1 MQKKR
6 FIFLLMLLFM
16 GVVCRGQTEAEE
28 SNLKAAFIY
37 NFTRFVEWEPTEV
50 PNEFFIIGVFGTSSI
65 DNPLEEIS
73 KTRTVNSKK
82 IIIKHFEKIEDID
95 KCNILFIPKNV
106 KTPLEE
112 LLKKTENKNVLV
124 ISEKQGYASKG
135 ASINFVIID
144 NKLKFEA
151 NVKAINSAG
160 LKVSAQLLKL
170 AIIVN

>member
-1 MQKKR
+1 MHKKG
-6 FIFLLMLLFM
+6 FIILLMLLY
-16 GVVCRGQTEAEE
+16 VAVDCRGQTEAEE

-37 NFTRFVEWEPTEV
+37 NFTRFVEWDPASAT
-50 PNEFFIIGVFGTSSI
+50 NEFIIGVVGTSSI

-82 IIIKHFEKIEDID
+82 IIVKHFEKLEDID
-95 KCNILFIPKNV
+95 KCNVLFIPKNV
-106 KTPLEE
+106 KIPLQDF
-112 LLKKTENKNVLV
+112 LKKTEDKSVLI

-135 ASINFVIID
+135 AGINFVIID

-151 NVKAINSAG
+151 NPKAINSAG

>member
-1 MQKKR
+1 MRKKR
-6 FIFLLMLLFM
+6 CISLLMLLLTA
-16 GVVCRGQTEAEE
+16 GICYGQTEAEE

-37 NFTRFVEWEPTEV
+37 NFTRFVEWETTEASA
-50 PNEFFIIGVFGTSSI
+50 EFIIGVIGKSGV
-65 DNPLEEIS
+65 DEPLEEIA

-95 KCNILFIPKNV
+95 KCNVLFIPKNV
-106 KTPLEE
+106 KTPLQEF
-112 LLKKTENKNVLV
+112 LTKTENKGVLV
-124 ISEKQGYASKG
+124 VSEKQGYASKG

-144 NKLKFEA
+144 KKLKFEA
-151 NVKAINSAG
+151 NTKALSSAG

>member
-1 MQKKR
+1 MYIKR
-6 FIFLLMLLFM
+6 FNLLLMFLLMAGL
-16 GVVCRGQTEAEE
+16 CYGQTEAEE

-37 NFTRFVEWEPTEV
+37 NFTRFVEWDPSSISTDFV
-50 PNEFFIIGVFGTSSI
+50 IGVIGNSSI
-65 DNPLEEIS
+65 DGPLEEIS
-73 KTRTVNSKK
+73 KTRMVNSKK
-82 IIIKHFEKIEDID
+82 IIIKHFEKPEDVD

-106 KTPLEE
+106 KIQLSDFLT
-112 LLKKTENKNVLV
+112 KTEGKSILI

-135 ASINFVIID
+135 AGINFVIID

-151 NVKAINSAG
+151 NTKAINTAG

>member
-6 FIFLLMLLFM
+6 LTFLLMLLLM
-16 GVVCRGQTEAEE
+16 AGICYGQTEAEE

-37 NFTRFVEWEPTEV
+37 NFTRFIEWEPAAIA
-50 PNEFFIIGVFGTSSI
+50 NEFIIGVVGTSAI

-73 KTRTVNSKK
+73 KTRTVNTKK

-112 LLKKTENKNVLV
+112 FLAKIENKDVLL
-124 ISEKQGYASKG
+124 ITEKQGYASKG

-151 NVKAINSAG
+151 NQKAINSAG